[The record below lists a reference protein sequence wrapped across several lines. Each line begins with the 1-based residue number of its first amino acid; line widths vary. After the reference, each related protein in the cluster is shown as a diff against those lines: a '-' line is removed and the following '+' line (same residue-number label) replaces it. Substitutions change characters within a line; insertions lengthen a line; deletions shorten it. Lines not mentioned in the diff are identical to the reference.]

1 MRTNEFRKVERI
13 TSQNLSDELFGG
25 GRSKSF
31 AAFPIRAV
39 WSLRQRGAHDV
50 PVQVLV
56 SVPKKRLHHAVDR
69 NRTKRQMRE
78 AYRLS
83 KQPLLAVLPAE
94 QSLAIALIW
103 QSDRLES
110 SSLIATR
117 MAKLISRICES
128 L

>member
-13 TSQNLSDELFGG
+13 TSQKLIDELFGG

-56 SVPKKRLHHAVDR
+56 SV
-69 NRTKRQMRE
+69 
-78 AYRLS
+78 
-83 KQPLLAVLPAE
+83 
-94 QSLAIALIW
+94 
-103 QSDRLES
+103 
-110 SSLIATR
+110 
-117 MAKLISRICES
+117 
-128 L
+128 

>member
-13 TSQNLSDELFGG
+13 TSQKLIDELFGG

>member
-13 TSQNLSDELFGG
+13 TSQKLIDELFGG

-83 KQPLLAVLPAE
+83 KLPLLAVLPAE

>member
-1 MRTNEFRKVERI
+1 
-13 TSQNLSDELFGG
+13 
-25 GRSKSF
+25 
-31 AAFPIRAV
+31 
-39 WSLRQRGAHDV
+39 
-50 PVQVLV
+50 
-56 SVPKKRLHHAVDR
+56 VPKKRLHHAVDR

>member
-13 TSQNLSDELFGG
+13 TSQKLIDELFGG

-103 QSDRLES
+103 QRDRLES

>member
-13 TSQNLSDELFGG
+13 TSQKLIDELFGG

-39 WSLRQRGAHDV
+39 WSLRQRGAHDA

-56 SVPKKRLHHAVDR
+56 SVPKKRLHHAIDR